1 MTYATVANNDAPLS
15 DGVLVPL
22 YGGLALSVAGGV
34 LELKAQREQSRAVWE
49 YNRTLAG
56 E

>member
-1 MTYATVANNDAPLS
+1 MYAAFGLD
-15 DGVLVPL
+15 DGGPDRYLG
-22 YGGLALSVAGGV
+22 YFYTGLALGVAGGV